1 MWKEIDTNI
10 ALIYTIYMTNE
21 VQILKIQLEK
31 AGLSN
36 KESSVYVALLE
47 LGKGTVSEISRK
59 ALINRTTG
67 YDILN
72 NLVSKKLVSISGK
85 EPKQEYMAESPDKLE
100 LYINESIEERKLALS
115 DIKKII
121 PDLQTLY
128 NIEGR
133 PKIRFYEGKD
143 GLQEVYEDTLSSHE
157 EILAYASVEDIKP
170 TLPHYFP
177 EYYKRRAKAGIPIRA
192 IFPESVDA
200 RERAKLDSVE
210 KRQSLIIPADKFSF
224 HPEINIY
231 DNKIMIASWREKLG
245 IIIESSEIA
254 DAMKKIFEL
263 AWAEAKRLDQKQ

>member
-1 MWKEIDTNI
+1 
-10 ALIYTIYMTNE
+10 MTNE
-21 VQILKIQLEK
+21 VQVLKIQLEK

-36 KESSVYVALLE
+36 KESGVYVALLE
-47 LGKGTVSEISRK
+47 LGRGTVSEISRK

-72 NLVSKKLVSISGK
+72 NLVAKKLVSISGK
-85 EPKQEYMAESPDKLE
+85 EPKQEYMAESPEKLE
-100 LYINESIEERKLALS
+100 LYINESIEERKLALN

-143 GLQEVYEDTLSSHE
+143 GLQQVYEDTLSSHE
-157 EILAYASVEDIKP
+157 EILAYASVEDIQP

-200 RERAKLDSVE
+200 RERAKLDKAE

-263 AWAEAKRLDQKQ
+263 AWAEAKRLDSETK

>member
-1 MWKEIDTNI
+1 
-10 ALIYTIYMTNE
+10 MTNE
-21 VQILKIQLEK
+21 VEILKMQLEK

-47 LGKGTVSEISRK
+47 LGRGTVSEISRK

-72 NLVSKKLVSISGK
+72 NLVAKKLVSISGK
-85 EPKQEYMAESPDKLE
+85 EPKQEYMAESPEKLE
-100 LYINESIEERKLALS
+100 LYINGTIEERKLALD

-128 NIEGR
+128 NVEGR

-143 GLQEVYEDTLSSHE
+143 GLQEVYEDTLSSSE
-157 EILAYASVEDIKP
+157 EILAYASVEDIRP

-177 EYYKRRAKAGIPIRA
+177 EYYKRRAKKGIPIRA
-192 IFPESVDA
+192 IFPESPDA
-200 RERAKLDSVE
+200 RERALLDKME
-210 KRQSLIIPADKFSF
+210 KRQSVIIPKEKFSF

-263 AWAEAKRLDQKQ
+263 AWAEAKRLDSGQADQK

>member
-1 MWKEIDTNI
+1 
-10 ALIYTIYMTNE
+10 MTNE

-47 LGKGTVSEISRK
+47 LGRGTVSEISRK

-100 LYINESIEERKLALS
+100 IYINETIEERKLALN

-177 EYYKRRAKAGIPIRA
+177 EYYKRRAKKGIPIRA

-200 RERAKLDSVE
+200 RERAKLDKVE
-210 KRQSLIIPADKFSF
+210 KRQSVIIPADKFSF

-231 DNKIMIASWREKLG
+231 DNKIMIASWREQLG

-263 AWAEAKRLDQKQ
+263 AWAEALRLDSVKEKSLINKNNKAIL